1 MEKYN
6 SGDIV
11 RLKSGGPLM
20 TLNFQ
25 KTSGEWHVIYFDK
38 MNKSHELILFPDAFK
53 RTDEK
58 DEDIRAENSKESSL
72 RVTKRRGETEDYE
85 FELGGEQ

>member
-25 KTSGEWHVIYFDK
+25 KPNGEWHIIYFDK
-38 MNKSHELILFPDAFK
+38 TNKSHELNLFPDAF
-53 RTDEK
+53 RRVDEK
-58 DEDIRAENSKESSL
+58 DEQIGIDQVAETPRRIRK
-72 RVTKRRGETEDYE
+72 RGEQRDEYE
-85 FELGGEQ
+85 YELGGEQ